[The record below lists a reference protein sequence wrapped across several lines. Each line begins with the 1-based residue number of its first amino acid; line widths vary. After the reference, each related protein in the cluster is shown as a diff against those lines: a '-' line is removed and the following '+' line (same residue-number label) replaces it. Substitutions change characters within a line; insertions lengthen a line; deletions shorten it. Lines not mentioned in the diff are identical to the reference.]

1 MSLSVF
7 ELRRRRRQRANF
19 SERVANG
26 KVTKEELLNAP
37 EWLRD
42 FDEAEDAILA
52 QSHEEPEEELE
63 STRKTRLFL
72 EGCVLTE
79 DPLVLK
85 LIVSKLPAP
94 LVSAI
99 IQQLIQELSDVE
111 SEIDHANDVEEEQE
125 EQEEQE
131 EEEQEEEQ
139 EEEEEE
145 EEEEEDSI
153 ASRLLKRRRKER
165 GQHY

>member
-7 ELRRRRRQRANF
+7 ELRRRRRQRASF

-26 KVTKEELLNAP
+26 TMTKEELLNAP

-52 QSHEEPEEELE
+52 QPDENPEEELE
-63 STRKTRLFL
+63 QTRKMRLFL
-72 EGCVLTE
+72 DGRVLTE
-79 DPLVLK
+79 DPVLLK
-85 LIVSKLPAP
+85 LIVSKLPVP
-94 LVSAI
+94 LVSAVI
-99 IQQLIQELSDVE
+99 EQLIKEL
-111 SEIDHANDVEEEQE
+111 EEATVTAEAQ
-125 EQEEQE
+125 
-131 EEEQEEEQ
+131 
-139 EEEEEE
+139 EE

-165 GQHY
+165 GRHY

>member
-19 SERVANG
+19 SARVAKG

-42 FDEAEDAILA
+42 FDSIYEDAILA

-79 DPLVLK
+79 DPLVLQ

-94 LVSAI
+94 LISAI
-99 IQQLIQELSDVE
+99 IQQLIKELE
-111 SEIDHANDVEEEQE
+111 ETQQEEEKQE
-125 EQEEQE
+125 EEEEEEEQE
-131 EEEQEEEQ
+131 EEEQEEEEQ
-139 EEEEEE
+139 
-145 EEEEEDSI
+145 EEDSI
-153 ASRLLKRRRKER
+153 ASRLLKRRRMERTR
-165 GQHY
+165 GQH

>member
-1 MSLSVF
+1 MSLTVF

-37 EWLRD
+37 EWLRY

-99 IQQLIQELSDVE
+99 IQQLIKELEEAQQEE
-111 SEIDHANDVEEEQE
+111 EKEKEKEEQE
-125 EQEEQE
+125 KEEKEEEEQE
-131 EEEQEEEQ
+131 EEEQ
-139 EEEEEE
+139 
-145 EEEEEDSI
+145 EEDSI
-153 ASRLLKRRRKER
+153 ASRLLKRRRMERTR
-165 GQHY
+165 GQH

>member
-37 EWLRD
+37 EWLR
-42 FDEAEDAILA
+42 ELWPIIAEDAILA
-52 QSHEEPEEELE
+52 QYDEEPEEELE

-99 IQQLIQELSDVE
+99 IQQLIKELE
-111 SEIDHANDVEEEQE
+111 EAQQEEEKE
-125 EQEEQE
+125 EEEQE
-131 EEEQEEEQ
+131 EEEQEEEEQ
-139 EEEEEE
+139 
-145 EEEEEDSI
+145 EEDSI
-153 ASRLLKRRRKER
+153 ASRLLKRRRMERTR
-165 GQHY
+165 GQH

>member
-37 EWLRD
+37 EWLR
-42 FDEAEDAILA
+42 ASWALIVEDAILPF
-52 QSHEEPEEELE
+52 HEEPEEELE

-99 IQQLIQELSDVE
+99 IQQLIKELE
-111 SEIDHANDVEEEQE
+111 EAQQEEEKE
-125 EQEEQE
+125 EEEQE
-131 EEEQEEEQ
+131 EEEQEEEEQ
-139 EEEEEE
+139 
-145 EEEEEDSI
+145 EEDSI
-153 ASRLLKRRRKER
+153 ASRLLKRRRMERTR
-165 GQHY
+165 GQH

>member
-99 IQQLIQELSDVE
+99 IQQLIKELE
-111 SEIDHANDVEEEQE
+111 EAQQEEEKEKE
-125 EQEEQE
+125 EEEQE

>member
-42 FDEAEDAILA
+42 FDEAEEAILA

-99 IQQLIQELSDVE
+99 IQQLIKELE
-111 SEIDHANDVEEEQE
+111 EAQQEEEKE
-125 EQEEQE
+125 EEEEEQE
-131 EEEQEEEQ
+131 EEEQEEEEQ
-139 EEEEEE
+139 EEEEQ
-145 EEEEEDSI
+145 EEDSI
-153 ASRLLKRRRKER
+153 ASRLLKRRRMER
-165 GQHY
+165 TRDQH

>member
-1 MSLSVF
+1 ML
-7 ELRRRRRQRANF
+7 LTPQHRRSARVAARMQKTVQQDFN
-19 SERVANG
+19 ERVANG
-26 KVTKEELLNAP
+26 TMTKEELLNAP
-37 EWLRD
+37 TCLRS

-52 QSHEEPEEELE
+52 QSDEVSEKDEDEP
-63 STRKTRLFL
+63 TRKIRLFL

-99 IQQLIQELSDVE
+99 IQQLIKELE
-111 SEIDHANDVEEEQE
+111 EAQQEEEK
-125 EQEEQE
+125 
-131 EEEQEEEQ
+131 EEQEEEQ
-139 EEEEEE
+139 EEEEQ

-165 GQHY
+165 GQH

>member
-19 SERVANG
+19 SERVVNG

-79 DPLVLK
+79 DPLVLQ

-99 IQQLIQELSDVE
+99 IQQLIKELE
-111 SEIDHANDVEEEQE
+111 EAQEEEA
-125 EQEEQE
+125 QE
-131 EEEQEEEQ
+131 EEEEEEK
-139 EEEEEE
+139 EEEEE

-153 ASRLLKRRRKER
+153 ASRLLKRRRMERTR
-165 GQHY
+165 GQH

>member
-37 EWLRD
+37 DWLRD

-52 QSHEEPEEELE
+52 QPDEKPEEELE

-79 DPLVLK
+79 DPFVLK

-99 IQQLIQELSDVE
+99 IEQLIKELE
-111 SEIDHANDVEEEQE
+111 EAQQEEEKE
-125 EQEEQE
+125 K

-139 EEEEEE
+139 EEEEQEEEEE

>member
-37 EWLRD
+37 DWLRD

-52 QSHEEPEEELE
+52 QHDEKPEEELE

-79 DPLVLK
+79 DPFVLK

-99 IQQLIQELSDVE
+99 IEQLIKELE
-111 SEIDHANDVEEEQE
+111 EAQQEEEKE
-125 EQEEQE
+125 K

-139 EEEEEE
+139 EEEEQEEEEE

>member
-37 EWLRD
+37 EWLR
-42 FDEAEDAILA
+42 ASWALIVEDAILA
-52 QSHEEPEEELE
+52 PSSEEPEEELE

-99 IQQLIQELSDVE
+99 IQQLIKELE
-111 SEIDHANDVEEEQE
+111 EAQQEEEKE
-125 EQEEQE
+125 EEEQE
-131 EEEQEEEQ
+131 EEEQEEEEQ
-139 EEEEEE
+139 
-145 EEEEEDSI
+145 EEDSI
-153 ASRLLKRRRKER
+153 ASRLLKRRRMERTR
-165 GQHY
+165 GQH

>member
-99 IQQLIQELSDVE
+99 IQQLIKELEEAQQEE
-111 SEIDHANDVEEEQE
+111 EKEKEEEQE
-125 EQEEQE
+125 EA
-131 EEEQEEEQ
+131 QEEEQ
-139 EEEEEE
+139 
-145 EEEEEDSI
+145 EEEEDSI

>member
-99 IQQLIQELSDVE
+99 IQQLIKELE
-111 SEIDHANDVEEEQE
+111 EAQQEEEKE
-125 EQEEQE
+125 KE
-131 EEEQEEEQ
+131 EEEQGGRR
-139 EEEEEE
+139 
-145 EEEEEDSI
+145 
-153 ASRLLKRRRKER
+153 ARRRARRRR
-165 GQHY
+165 GRRRGRRRLYCFKTVEKTS

>member
-37 EWLRD
+37 EWLR
-42 FDEAEDAILA
+42 ELWPIIAEDAILA
-52 QSHEEPEEELE
+52 PLSSEPEEELE

-99 IQQLIQELSDVE
+99 IQQLIKELE
-111 SEIDHANDVEEEQE
+111 EAQQEEEKEKE
-125 EQEEQE
+125 EEEQE

>member
-1 MSLSVF
+1 MSLTVF

-37 EWLRD
+37 EWLR
-42 FDEAEDAILA
+42 ELWPIIAEDAILA

-99 IQQLIQELSDVE
+99 IEQLIKELE
-111 SEIDHANDVEEEQE
+111 EAQQEEEKEKE
-125 EQEEQE
+125 EEEQE

-139 EEEEEE
+139 EEEEE

>member
-37 EWLRD
+37 EWLR
-42 FDEAEDAILA
+42 ELWPIIAEDAILA
-52 QSHEEPEEELE
+52 QYDEEPEEELE

-99 IQQLIQELSDVE
+99 IQQLIKELE
-111 SEIDHANDVEEEQE
+111 EAQQEEEKE
-125 EQEEQE
+125 EEEQE
-131 EEEQEEEQ
+131 EEEQEEEEQ
-139 EEEEEE
+139 EEEEQ
-145 EEEEEDSI
+145 EEDSI
-153 ASRLLKRRRKER
+153 ASRLLKRRRMERTR
-165 GQHY
+165 GQH

>member
-1 MSLSVF
+1 ML
-7 ELRRRRRQRANF
+7 LTPQHRRSARLAARMQKTAQQEFN
-19 SERVANG
+19 ERVANG
-26 KVTKEELLNAP
+26 TMTKEELLNAP
-37 EWLRD
+37 TCLRS

-52 QSHEEPEEELE
+52 QSDEDSEEEDE
-63 STRKTRLFL
+63 PTRKVRLFL

-99 IQQLIQELSDVE
+99 IQQLIKEL
-111 SEIDHANDVEEEQE
+111 EEAQ
-125 EQEEQE
+125 QE
-131 EEEQEEEQ
+131 EEKEKQEEEQ
-139 EEEEEE
+139 EEEEQ

-165 GQHY
+165 GQH

>member
-79 DPLVLK
+79 DPLVLQ

-99 IQQLIQELSDVE
+99 IQQLIKELE
-111 SEIDHANDVEEEQE
+111 EAQEEEAQE
-125 EQEEQE
+125 EEAQE
-131 EEEQEEEQ
+131 EEEQEEE
-139 EEEEEE
+139 EEKEEEEE

-153 ASRLLKRRRKER
+153 ASRLLKRRRMDR
-165 GQHY
+165 TRSQH

>member
-1 MSLSVF
+1 ML
-7 ELRRRRRQRANF
+7 LTPQHRRSARVAARMQKTAQQEFN
-19 SERVANG
+19 ERVANG
-26 KVTKEELLNAP
+26 TMTKEELLNAP
-37 EWLRD
+37 TCLRS

-52 QSHEEPEEELE
+52 QSDEDSEEEDE
-63 STRKTRLFL
+63 PTRKVRLFL

-99 IQQLIQELSDVE
+99 IQQLIKELE
-111 SEIDHANDVEEEQE
+111 EAQQEEEK
-125 EQEEQE
+125 
-131 EEEQEEEQ
+131 EEQEEEQ
-139 EEEEEE
+139 EE